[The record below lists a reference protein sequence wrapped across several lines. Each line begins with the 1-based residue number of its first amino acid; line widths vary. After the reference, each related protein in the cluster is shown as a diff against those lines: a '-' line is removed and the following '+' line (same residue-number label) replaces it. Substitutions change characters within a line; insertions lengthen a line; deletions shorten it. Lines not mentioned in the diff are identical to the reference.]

1 MRFNPQKSLHIYS
14 LQLKLI
20 RNICNVDIKHFF
32 DLHHKSLC
40 YFANRLVKDDLQA
53 EDIVAECFLKLWE
66 RRDGFNTDQNVKAFL
81 YISCRNACLN
91 YLQHLKVKTSVQKL
105 YLEQL
110 ENGEDTILFEIIR
123 TEVLDFVNKEV
134 EELPGKM
141 KEIFKL
147 IYFNGKKT
155 DEIATE
161 LNLSVQTVRNQKTK
175 AIAILKTS
183 LLKKGASAY
192 LAFLF
197 LIDGI

>member
-1 MRFNPQKSLHIYS
+1 M
-14 LQLKLI
+14 
-20 RNICNVDIKHFF
+20 DIKHFF